1 MYMSN
6 LVLGLVYAKARNVR
20 RKDVFLDGI
29 LAGMVRSPAMG
40 LVLVSALSPGQERRF
55 GGAAPVISSA
65 VASSKGHVTTV
76 TITGQNFAP
85 VPATSTSGGAVA
97 PAPATVTFQYTDRG
111 IATTL
116 SFGNQVVISPTSIS
130 LDIPNSREG
139 IGVIKGPG
147 GIACRYGERNNWL
160 VYERTASAC
169 EDIAA
174 KQPSVQT
181 PQSPSVQAK
190 PRRGCVPSLRKTTIN
205 APGVY
210 RPWVQTFGRCL
221 KMEPEMTK

>member
-40 LVLVSALSPGQERRF
+40 LVLVSALSPGQERRL

-65 VASSKGHVTTV
+65 VASVSRHLTTV

-97 PAPATVTFQYTDRG
+97 PTPATVTFQYTDG
-111 IATTL
+111 GSATTL
-116 SFGNQVVISPTSIS
+116 SLANQVVNSPTSIS
-130 LDIPNSREG
+130 VDIPNSREG
-139 IGVIKGPG
+139 TALSKALASFAVTVSVTIGSF
-147 GIACRYGERNNWL
+147 
-160 VYERTASAC
+160 TSAP
-169 EDIAA
+169 A
-174 KQPSVQT
+174 PVT
-181 PQSPSVQAK
+181 P
-190 PRRGCVPSLRKTTIN
+190 
-205 APGVY
+205 
-210 RPWVQTFGRCL
+210 
-221 KMEPEMTK
+221 